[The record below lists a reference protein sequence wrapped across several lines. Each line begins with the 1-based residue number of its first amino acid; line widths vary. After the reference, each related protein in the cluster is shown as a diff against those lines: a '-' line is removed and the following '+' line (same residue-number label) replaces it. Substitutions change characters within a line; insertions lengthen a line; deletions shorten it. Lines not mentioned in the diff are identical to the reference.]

1 VGFFVCGMM
10 GIFVFMLREPKM
22 NNLFLKLSIFQYSI
36 LIIFIPFTISA
47 QDLIETTHLMG
58 NADGTFLYSVV
69 ESDNI
74 TEDTYQISF
83 SEYTPDLLTRS
94 TGRIMDCSPSNVTGF
109 AVSSD
114 TVGTIDLYINFNLNC
129 PSGGWVD
136 GINYTFPSNFSSNIN
151 NWDFN
156 VGNICSYGSDS
167 GQNCDNLNGTL
178 DGDVLLFGNNNVT
191 GFGAFESNN
200 TLIVNVDPWFSGEF
214 EPIQIGYVIYD
225 DGYDGA
231 PVNAEGTFLI
241 NEFYEF
247 IPGTVLMNIH
257 NQTTGELLLSTD
269 NYPNED
275 GSNFNIIDG
284 FRLFKGSV
292 IYGELQDF
300 NGIDYIGVSN
310 NSYFEIDSYYPNGW
324 AETARAV
331 DTWGAGISSLDILK
345 RDIQI
350 QFTGDYDY
358 DNPIIAD
365 DGTIYIQALD
375 IEGQG
380 SWAWIN
386 GARLYDLETHP
397 DPNNPGTGEPF
408 RIRIPFEVWDME
420 AEGGPQQIDITIYDR
435 IGSMNGV
442 DTLYAFNPYDRMITH
457 FIHLPY
463 QADGQYGTANGN
475 DWGEEDNGFSTIEN
489 NLTWNLVWWDTQFIQ
504 GDYITIEYLGPLSIE
519 DIYEFNPNDGLY
531 SNNDNFIPMDY
542 SLNQN
547 YPNPFNPT
555 THIRYDLPESE
566 FVSIIIFDV
575 MGRKIKSLFN
585 IIQEAGYRS
594 ITWDATNDLGQ
605 PVSAGLYLYTIQA
618 GEFRQTKKM
627 VLLK

>member
-1 VGFFVCGMM
+1 
-10 GIFVFMLREPKM
+10 M

-36 LIIFIPFTISA
+36 FIIFIPFTISA
-47 QDLIETTHLMG
+47 QDLIETTHLSG
-58 NADGTFLYSVV
+58 YADGTFLYSVV

-74 TEDTYQISF
+74 TEDTYRISF
-83 SEYTPDLLTRS
+83 SEYTPGLLTRS

-109 AVSSD
+109 AMSSD
-114 TVGTIDLYINFNLNC
+114 SVGTIDLYINFNLNC

-136 GINYTFPSNFSSNIN
+136 GINYTFPSNFSANIN

-156 VGNICSYGSDS
+156 GGTICSYGSDS
-167 GQNCDNLNGTL
+167 GQNCDNLQGTL

-200 TLIVNVDPWFSGEF
+200 TLVVNVDPWFSGEF
-214 EPIQIGYVIYD
+214 EPIQIGYLIYD
-225 DGYDGA
+225 DGYGGA

-292 IYGELQDF
+292 IYGELKDF
-300 NGIDYIGVSN
+300 NAIDNTGISDTN
-310 NSYFEIDSYYPNGW
+310 YFNIDSYYANGW
-324 AETARAV
+324 AETSRAV

-350 QFTGDYDY
+350 RFTGDYDY
-358 DNPIIAD
+358 DSPIIAD

-380 SWAWIN
+380 SWAWID
-386 GARLYDLETHP
+386 GARNYSLETHP

-435 IGSMNGV
+435 MGSMNGV
-442 DTLYAFNPYDRMITH
+442 DTLYAFNPYNRMYTH

-463 QADGQYGTANGN
+463 QEDGQYGTTNGN

-489 NLTWNLVWWDTQFIQ
+489 NLTWNLVWWETQFIQ

-542 SLNQN
+542 SLKQN
-547 YPNPFNPT
+547 YPNPFNPIT
-555 THIRYDLPESE
+555 TLRYDLPQDGL
-566 FVSIIIFDV
+566 VNITIYDM
-575 MGRKIKSLFN
+575 MGRKVKTLVNDS
-585 IIQEAGYRS
+585 QTAGYMS
-594 ITWDATNDLGQ
+594 IRWNATNDRNE

-618 GEFRQTKKM
+618 GDFRQTKKM

>member
-1 VGFFVCGMM
+1 
-10 GIFVFMLREPKM
+10 M

-36 LIIFIPFTISA
+36 FYIFIPFTISA
-47 QDLIETTHLMG
+47 QDLIETTHLIG
-58 NADGTFLYSVV
+58 PADGTILYSVV
-69 ESDNI
+69 EPDNI

-94 TGRIMDCSPSNVTGF
+94 TGRIMDCSPSYVTGI
-109 AVSSD
+109 AISSD
-114 TVGTIDLYINFNLNC
+114 TVGTIDLVLNFELLC
-129 PSGGWVD
+129 GGNWVD
-136 GINYTFPSNFSSNIN
+136 GIKYTFPEGFSSYIN
-151 NWDFN
+151 SWEFVD
-156 VGNICSYGSDS
+156 GSICSYPND
-167 GQNCDNLNGTL
+167 GQNCNNLEGSL
-178 DGDVLLFGNNNVT
+178 AGDTLLFGTENT
-191 GFGAFESNN
+191 GSGFGAFESSNV
-200 TLIVNVDPWFSGEF
+200 LFVNVNQWYVGEL
-214 EPIQIGYVIYD
+214 EPLEIGYVIYD

-231 PVNAEGTFLI
+231 TVNGEGTFLI

-247 IPGTVLMNIH
+247 PSGTVLMNIH

-275 GSNFNIIDG
+275 GSNFDIIDG

-300 NGIDYIGVSN
+300 NGINYIGVSD
-310 NSYFEIDSYYPNGW
+310 NSYFNIDSYLSNGW

-331 DTWGAGISSLDILK
+331 DTWGAGISSLYFLK

-350 QFTGDYDY
+350 RFTGDYDY
-358 DNPIIAD
+358 DNPIITD
-365 DGTIYIQALD
+365 NGTIYIQALD

-380 SWAWIN
+380 SWAWID
-386 GARLYDLETHP
+386 GSRLYDLETHP

-435 IGSMNGV
+435 VGSMNGG
-442 DTLYAFNPYDRMITH
+442 DTLYAFNPYNRMYTH

-463 QADGQYGTANGN
+463 QVDGQYGTTNGN

-504 GDYITIEYLGPLSIE
+504 GDYITIEYLGPISIE

-531 SNNDNFIPMDY
+531 SNNDNIIPMDY

-555 THIRYDLPESE
+555 TQIRYELPRDGMVTISIYDL
-566 FVSIIIFDV
+566 
-575 MGRKIKSLFN
+575 MGKSIKSLVNKVQPTGF
-585 IIQEAGYRS
+585 RS
-594 ITWDATNDLGQ
+594 VRWDGTNKFGEQ
-605 PVSAGLYLYTIQA
+605 VSAGIYLYTIQA
-618 GEFRQTKKM
+618 GNFRQTKKM

>member
-1 VGFFVCGMM
+1 
-10 GIFVFMLREPKM
+10 M
-22 NNLFLKLSIFQYSI
+22 NDLLLKLSIFQYSI
-36 LIIFIPFTISA
+36 IFIFIPFTISA

-58 NADGTFLYSVV
+58 PADGTFLYSVV
-69 ESDNI
+69 EPDNI

-83 SEYTPDLLTRS
+83 SEYSPGLLTGS
-94 TGRIMDCSPSNVTGF
+94 TGRIMDCSPSYVTGY

-114 TVGTIDLYINFNLNC
+114 AVGTIDLVLSFELLC
-129 PSGGWVD
+129 GGNWVD
-136 GINYTFPSNFSSNIN
+136 GIEYTFPEGFSSYIN
-151 NWDFN
+151 SWEFVDGDICDY
-156 VGNICSYGSDS
+156 GNDS
-167 GQNCDNLNGTL
+167 GQNCNNLEGSLT
-178 DGDVLLFGNNNVT
+178 GDILLFGT
-191 GFGAFESNN
+191 ETTGDGFGAFESSNV
-200 TLIVNVDPWFSGEF
+200 LFVNVNQWYVDEL
-214 EPIQIGYVIYD
+214 EPLEIGYVIYD

-231 PVNAEGTFLI
+231 TVNGEGTLLI

-247 IPGTVLMNIH
+247 TPGTVVMNIH

-269 NYPNED
+269 DYPNED

-284 FRLFKGSV
+284 FRLYKGSV
-292 IYGELQDF
+292 IYGELLDF
-300 NGIDYIGVSN
+300 NVINYIGVSD

-331 DTWGAGISSLDILK
+331 DTWGAGISSLYILK

-380 SWAWIN
+380 SWAWID
-386 GARLYDLETHP
+386 GTRLYDLENHP

-435 IGSMNGV
+435 MGSMNGV
-442 DTLYAFNPYDRMITH
+442 DTLYAFNPDNRMITH

-463 QADGQYGTANGN
+463 QADGQYGTTNGN
-475 DWGEEDNGFSTIEN
+475 DWGEEDNGLSTIEN
-489 NLTWNLVWWDTQFIQ
+489 NLTWNLVWWETQFIQ

-519 DIYEFNPNDGLY
+519 DIYVFNPNDGLY
-531 SNNDNFIPMDY
+531 SNNDNIIPKDY
-542 SLNQN
+542 SVNQN
-547 YPNPFNPT
+547 YPNPFNPVT
-555 THIRYDLPESE
+555 RFRYDLPEDAL
-566 FVSIIIFDV
+566 VNITIYDM
-575 MGRKIKSLFN
+575 MGRVVKTLINDQQTAGYKSLHWN
-585 IIQEAGYRS
+585 
-594 ITWDATNDLGQ
+594 ATNDAGS
-605 PVSAGLYLYTIQA
+605 PVSAGIYLYMIQA
-618 GEFRQTKKM
+618 GDFRQTKKM
-627 VLLK
+627 ILLK

>member
-1 VGFFVCGMM
+1 
-10 GIFVFMLREPKM
+10 M
-22 NNLFLKLSIFQYSI
+22 NDLLLKLSIFQYSI
-36 LIIFIPFTISA
+36 IFIFIPFTISA

-58 NADGTFLYSVV
+58 PADGTFLYSVV
-69 ESDNI
+69 EPDNI

-83 SEYTPDLLTRS
+83 SEYSPDLLTGS
-94 TGRIMDCSPSNVTGF
+94 TGRIMDCSPSYVTGY

-114 TVGTIDLYINFNLNC
+114 AVGTIDLVLSFELLC
-129 PSGGWVD
+129 GGNWVD
-136 GINYTFPSNFSSNIN
+136 GIEYTFPEGFSSYIN
-151 NWDFN
+151 SWEFVDGDICDY
-156 VGNICSYGSDS
+156 GNDS
-167 GQNCDNLNGTL
+167 GQNCNNLEGSLT
-178 DGDVLLFGNNNVT
+178 GDILLFGT
-191 GFGAFESNN
+191 ETTGDGFGAFESSNV
-200 TLIVNVDPWFSGEF
+200 LFVNVNQWYVDEL
-214 EPIQIGYVIYD
+214 EPLEIGYVIYD

-231 PVNAEGTFLI
+231 TVNGEGTLLI

-247 IPGTVLMNIH
+247 TPGTVVMNIH

-269 NYPNED
+269 DYPNED

-284 FRLFKGSV
+284 FRLYKGSV
-292 IYGELQDF
+292 IYGELLDF
-300 NGIDYIGVSN
+300 NVINYIGVSD

-331 DTWGAGISSLDILK
+331 DTWGAGISSLYILK

-380 SWAWIN
+380 SWAWID
-386 GARLYDLETHP
+386 GTRLYDLENHP

-435 IGSMNGV
+435 MGSMNGV
-442 DTLYAFNPYDRMITH
+442 DTLYAFNPDNRMITH

-463 QADGQYGTANGN
+463 QADGQYGTTNGN
-475 DWGEEDNGFSTIEN
+475 DWGEEDNGLSTIEN
-489 NLTWNLVWWDTQFIQ
+489 NLTWNLVWWETQFIQ

-519 DIYEFNPNDGLY
+519 DIYVFNPNDGLY
-531 SNNDNFIPMDY
+531 SNNDNIIPKDY
-542 SLNQN
+542 SVNQN
-547 YPNPFNPT
+547 YPNPFNPVT
-555 THIRYDLPESE
+555 RFRYDLPEDAL
-566 FVSIIIFDV
+566 VNITIYDM
-575 MGRKIKSLFN
+575 MGRVVKTLINDQQTAGYKSLHWN
-585 IIQEAGYRS
+585 
-594 ITWDATNDLGQ
+594 ATNDAGS
-605 PVSAGLYLYTIQA
+605 PVSAGIYLYMIQA
-618 GEFRQTKKM
+618 GDFRQTKKM

>member
-1 VGFFVCGMM
+1 
-10 GIFVFMLREPKM
+10 M
-22 NNLFLKLSIFQYSI
+22 NDLLLKLSIFQYSI
-36 LIIFIPFTISA
+36 IFIFIPFTISA

-58 NADGTFLYSVV
+58 PADGTFLYSVV
-69 ESDNI
+69 EPDNI

-83 SEYTPDLLTRS
+83 SEYSPDLLTGS
-94 TGRIMDCSPSNVTGF
+94 TGRIMDCSPSYVTGY

-114 TVGTIDLYINFNLNC
+114 AVGTIDLVLSFELLC
-129 PSGGWVD
+129 GGNWVD
-136 GINYTFPSNFSSNIN
+136 GIEYTFPEGFSSYIN
-151 NWDFN
+151 SWEFVDGDICDY
-156 VGNICSYGSDS
+156 GNDS
-167 GQNCDNLNGTL
+167 GQNCNNLEGSLT
-178 DGDVLLFGNNNVT
+178 GDILLFGT
-191 GFGAFESNN
+191 ETTGDGFGAFESSNV
-200 TLIVNVDPWFSGEF
+200 LFVNVNQWYVDEL
-214 EPIQIGYVIYD
+214 EPLEIGYVIYD

-231 PVNAEGTFLI
+231 TVNGEGTLLI

-247 IPGTVLMNIH
+247 TPGTVVMNIH

-269 NYPNED
+269 DYPNED

-284 FRLFKGSV
+284 FRLYKGSV
-292 IYGELQDF
+292 IYGELLDF
-300 NGIDYIGVSN
+300 NVINYIGVSD

-331 DTWGAGISSLDILK
+331 DTWGAGISSLYILK

-380 SWAWIN
+380 SWAWID
-386 GARLYDLETHP
+386 GTRLYDLENHP

-435 IGSMNGV
+435 MGSMNGV
-442 DTLYAFNPYDRMITH
+442 DTLYAFNPDNRMITH

-463 QADGQYGTANGN
+463 QADGQYGTTNGN
-475 DWGEEDNGFSTIEN
+475 DWGEEDNGLSTIEN
-489 NLTWNLVWWDTQFIQ
+489 NLTWNLVWWETQFIQ

-519 DIYEFNPNDGLY
+519 DIYVFNPNDGLY
-531 SNNDNFIPMDY
+531 SNNDNIIPKDY
-542 SLNQN
+542 SVNQN
-547 YPNPFNPT
+547 YPNPFNPVT
-555 THIRYDLPESE
+555 RFRYDLPEDAL
-566 FVSIIIFDV
+566 VNITIYDM
-575 MGRKIKSLFN
+575 MGRVVKTLI
-585 IIQEAGYRS
+585 
-594 ITWDATNDLGQ
+594 NDQ
-605 PVSAGLYLYTIQA
+605 Q
-618 GEFRQTKKM
+618 
-627 VLLK
+627 

>member
-1 VGFFVCGMM
+1 
-10 GIFVFMLREPKM
+10 M
-22 NNLFLKLSIFQYSI
+22 NDLLLKLSIFQYSI
-36 LIIFIPFTISA
+36 IFIFIPFTISA

-58 NADGTFLYSVV
+58 PADGIFLYSVV
-69 ESDNI
+69 EPDNI

-83 SEYTPDLLTRS
+83 SEYSPDLLTGS
-94 TGRIMDCSPSNVTGF
+94 TGRIMDCSPSYVTGY

-114 TVGTIDLYINFNLNC
+114 AVGTIDLVLSFELLC
-129 PSGGWVD
+129 GGNWVD
-136 GINYTFPSNFSSNIN
+136 GIEYTFPEGFSSYIN
-151 NWDFN
+151 SWEFVDGDICDY
-156 VGNICSYGSDS
+156 GNDS
-167 GQNCDNLNGTL
+167 GQNCNNLEGSLT
-178 DGDVLLFGNNNVT
+178 GDILLFGT
-191 GFGAFESNN
+191 ETTGDGFGAFESSNV
-200 TLIVNVDPWFSGEF
+200 LFVNVNQWYVDEL
-214 EPIQIGYVIYD
+214 EPLEIGYVIYD

-231 PVNAEGTFLI
+231 TVNGEGTLLI

-247 IPGTVLMNIH
+247 TPGTVVMNIH

-269 NYPNED
+269 DYPNED

-284 FRLFKGSV
+284 FRLYKGSV
-292 IYGELQDF
+292 IYGELLDF
-300 NGIDYIGVSN
+300 NVINYIGVSD

-331 DTWGAGISSLDILK
+331 DTWGAGISSLYILK

-380 SWAWIN
+380 SWAWID
-386 GARLYDLETHP
+386 GTRLYDLENHP

-435 IGSMNGV
+435 MGSMNGV
-442 DTLYAFNPYDRMITH
+442 DTLYAFNPDNRMITH

-463 QADGQYGTANGN
+463 QADGQYGTTNGN
-475 DWGEEDNGFSTIEN
+475 DWGEEDNGLSTIEN
-489 NLTWNLVWWDTQFIQ
+489 NLTWNLVWWETQFIQ

-519 DIYEFNPNDGLY
+519 DIYVFNPNDGLY
-531 SNNDNFIPMDY
+531 SNNDNIIPTDY

-547 YPNPFNPT
+547 YPNPFNPVT
-555 THIRYDLPESE
+555 TFQYDLPEDAL
-566 FVSIIIFDV
+566 VNITICDI
-575 MGRKIKSLFN
+575 MGRVVKTLINDQQTAGYKSLHWN
-585 IIQEAGYRS
+585 
-594 ITWDATNDLGQ
+594 ATNDAGS
-605 PVSAGLYLYTIQA
+605 PVSAGIYLYMIQA
-618 GEFRQTKKM
+618 GDFRQTKKM
-627 VLLK
+627 ILLK

>member
-1 VGFFVCGMM
+1 
-10 GIFVFMLREPKM
+10 M
-22 NNLFLKLSIFQYSI
+22 NDLLLKLSIFQYSI
-36 LIIFIPFTISA
+36 IFIFIPFTISA

-58 NADGTFLYSVV
+58 PADGIFLYSVV
-69 ESDNI
+69 EPDNI

-83 SEYTPDLLTRS
+83 SEYSPDLLTGS
-94 TGRIMDCSPSNVTGF
+94 TGRIMDCSPSYVTGY

-114 TVGTIDLYINFNLNC
+114 AVGTIDLVLSFELLC
-129 PSGGWVD
+129 GGNWVD
-136 GINYTFPSNFSSNIN
+136 GIEYTFPEGFSSYIN
-151 NWDFN
+151 SWEFVDGDICDY
-156 VGNICSYGSDS
+156 GNDS
-167 GQNCDNLNGTL
+167 GQNCNNLEGSLT
-178 DGDVLLFGNNNVT
+178 GDILLFGT
-191 GFGAFESNN
+191 ETTGDGFGAFESSNV
-200 TLIVNVDPWFSGEF
+200 LFVNVNQWYVDEL
-214 EPIQIGYVIYD
+214 EPLEIGYVIYD

-231 PVNAEGTFLI
+231 TVNGEGTLLI

-247 IPGTVLMNIH
+247 TPGTVVMNIH

-269 NYPNED
+269 DYPNED

-284 FRLFKGSV
+284 FRLYKGSV
-292 IYGELQDF
+292 IYGELLDF
-300 NGIDYIGVSN
+300 NVINYIGVSD

-331 DTWGAGISSLDILK
+331 DTWGAGISSLYILK

-380 SWAWIN
+380 SWAWID
-386 GARLYDLETHP
+386 GTRLYDLENHP

-435 IGSMNGV
+435 MGSMNGV
-442 DTLYAFNPYDRMITH
+442 DTLYAFNPDNRMITH

-463 QADGQYGTANGN
+463 QADGQYGTTNGN
-475 DWGEEDNGFSTIEN
+475 DWGEEDNGLSTIEN
-489 NLTWNLVWWDTQFIQ
+489 NLTWNLVWWETQFIQ

-519 DIYEFNPNDGLY
+519 DIYVFNPNDGLY
-531 SNNDNFIPMDY
+531 SNNDNIIPKDY
-542 SLNQN
+542 SVNQN
-547 YPNPFNPT
+547 YPNPFNPVT
-555 THIRYDLPESE
+555 RFRYDLPEDAL
-566 FVSIIIFDV
+566 VNITIYDM
-575 MGRKIKSLFN
+575 MGRVVKTLINDQQTAGYKSLHWN
-585 IIQEAGYRS
+585 
-594 ITWDATNDLGQ
+594 ATNDAGS
-605 PVSAGLYLYTIQA
+605 PVSAGIYLYMIQA
-618 GEFRQTKKM
+618 GDFRQTKKM
-627 VLLK
+627 ILLK

>member
-1 VGFFVCGMM
+1 
-10 GIFVFMLREPKM
+10 M
-22 NNLFLKLSIFQYSI
+22 NDLLLKLSIFQYSI
-36 LIIFIPFTISA
+36 IFIFIPFTISA

-58 NADGTFLYSVV
+58 PADGTFLYSVV
-69 ESDNI
+69 EPDNI

-83 SEYTPDLLTRS
+83 SEYSPDLLTGS
-94 TGRIMDCSPSNVTGF
+94 TGRIMDCSPSYVTGY

-114 TVGTIDLYINFNLNC
+114 AVGTIDLVLSFELLC
-129 PSGGWVD
+129 GGNWVD
-136 GINYTFPSNFSSNIN
+136 GIEYTFPEGFSSYIN
-151 NWDFN
+151 SWEFVDGDICDY
-156 VGNICSYGSDS
+156 GNDS
-167 GQNCDNLNGTL
+167 GQNCNNLEGSLT
-178 DGDVLLFGNNNVT
+178 GDILLFGT
-191 GFGAFESNN
+191 ETTGDGFGAFESSNV
-200 TLIVNVDPWFSGEF
+200 LFVNVNQWYVDEL
-214 EPIQIGYVIYD
+214 EPLEIGYVIYD

-231 PVNAEGTFLI
+231 TVNGEGTLLI

-247 IPGTVLMNIH
+247 TPGTVVMNIH

-269 NYPNED
+269 DYPNED

-284 FRLFKGSV
+284 FRLYKGSV
-292 IYGELQDF
+292 IYGELLDF
-300 NGIDYIGVSN
+300 NVINYIGVSD

-331 DTWGAGISSLDILK
+331 DTWGAGISSLYILK

-380 SWAWIN
+380 SWAWID
-386 GARLYDLETHP
+386 GTRLYDLENHP

-435 IGSMNGV
+435 MGSMNGV
-442 DTLYAFNPYDRMITH
+442 DTLYAFNPDNRMITH

-463 QADGQYGTANGN
+463 QADGQYGTTNGN
-475 DWGEEDNGFSTIEN
+475 DWGEEDNGLSTIEN
-489 NLTWNLVWWDTQFIQ
+489 NLTWNLVWWETQFIQ

-519 DIYEFNPNDGLY
+519 DIYVFNPNDGLY
-531 SNNDNFIPMDY
+531 SNNDNIIPKDY
-542 SLNQN
+542 SVNQN
-547 YPNPFNPT
+547 YPNPFNPVT
-555 THIRYDLPESE
+555 RFRYDLPEDAL
-566 FVSIIIFDV
+566 VNITIYDM
-575 MGRKIKSLFN
+575 MGRVVKTLINDQQTAGYKSLHWN
-585 IIQEAGYRS
+585 
-594 ITWDATNDLGQ
+594 ATNDAGS
-605 PVSAGLYLYTIQA
+605 PVSAGIYLYMIQA
-618 GEFRQTKKM
+618 GDFRQTKKM
-627 VLLK
+627 ILLK

>member
-1 VGFFVCGMM
+1 MS
-10 GIFVFMLREPKM
+10 REPKM
-22 NNLFLKLSIFQYSI
+22 NDLLLKLSIFQYSI
-36 LIIFIPFTISA
+36 IFVFIPSTISA

-58 NADGTFLYSVV
+58 PADGIFLYSVV
-69 ESDNI
+69 EPDNI

-83 SEYTPDLLTRS
+83 SEYSPDLLTGS
-94 TGRIMDCSPSNVTGF
+94 TGRIMDCSPSYVTGY

-114 TVGTIDLYINFNLNC
+114 AVGTIDLVLSFELLC
-129 PSGGWVD
+129 GGNWVD
-136 GINYTFPSNFSSNIN
+136 GIEYTFPEGFSSYIN
-151 NWDFN
+151 SWEFVDGDICDY
-156 VGNICSYGSDS
+156 GNDS
-167 GQNCDNLNGTL
+167 GQNCNNLEGSLT
-178 DGDVLLFGNNNVT
+178 GDILLFGT
-191 GFGAFESNN
+191 ETTGDGFGAFESSNV
-200 TLIVNVDPWFSGEF
+200 LFVNVNQWYVDEL
-214 EPIQIGYVIYD
+214 EPLEIGYVIYD

-231 PVNAEGTFLI
+231 TVNGEGTLLI

-247 IPGTVLMNIH
+247 TPGTVVMNIH

-269 NYPNED
+269 DYPNED

-284 FRLFKGSV
+284 FRLYKGSV
-292 IYGELQDF
+292 IYGELLDF
-300 NGIDYIGVSN
+300 NVINYIGVSD

-331 DTWGAGISSLDILK
+331 DTWGAGISSLYILK

-380 SWAWIN
+380 SWAWID
-386 GARLYDLETHP
+386 GTRLYDLENHP

-435 IGSMNGV
+435 MGSMNGV
-442 DTLYAFNPYDRMITH
+442 DTLYAFNPDNRMITH

-463 QADGQYGTANGN
+463 QADGQYGTTNGN
-475 DWGEEDNGFSTIEN
+475 DWGEEDNGLSTIEN
-489 NLTWNLVWWDTQFIQ
+489 NLTWNLVWWETQFIQ

-519 DIYEFNPNDGLY
+519 DIYVFNPNDGLY
-531 SNNDNFIPMDY
+531 SNNDNIIPKDY
-542 SLNQN
+542 SVNQN
-547 YPNPFNPT
+547 YPNPFNPVT
-555 THIRYDLPESE
+555 RFRYDLPEDAL
-566 FVSIIIFDV
+566 VNITIYDM
-575 MGRKIKSLFN
+575 MGRVVKTLINDQQTAGYKSLHWN
-585 IIQEAGYRS
+585 
-594 ITWDATNDLGQ
+594 ATNDAGS
-605 PVSAGLYLYTIQA
+605 PVSAGIYLYMIQA
-618 GEFRQTKKM
+618 GDFRQTKKM
-627 VLLK
+627 ILLK